1 MPADVPLP
9 LHGAGDVLLQSVLAA
24 LVTNPCQWDPRR
36 QRHQQQK
43 QDQLRLNRQIVQKGH
58 VAQETERELHTH
70 GKAAS
75 LRGF

>member
-1 MPADVPLP
+1 M
-9 LHGAGDVLLQSVLAA
+9 
-24 LVTNPCQWDPRR
+24 TNPCQWDPRR

-58 VAQETERELHTH
+58 VAQKTERELHTH